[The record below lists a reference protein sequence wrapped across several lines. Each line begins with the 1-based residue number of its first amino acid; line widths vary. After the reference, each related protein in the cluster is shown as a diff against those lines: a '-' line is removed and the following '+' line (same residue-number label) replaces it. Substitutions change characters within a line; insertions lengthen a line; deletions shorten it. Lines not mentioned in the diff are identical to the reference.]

1 MSRYWIVSLIKYA
14 MKTKVIKGKDEGSKI
29 DKKKS
34 SGITDEDIRIRAFD
48 IYLER
53 EPDEGTPEDDWRKSE
68 EELYSDLGL

>member
-1 MSRYWIVSLIKYA
+1 

-34 SGITDEDIRIRAFD
+34 SGITDEDFRKRAFD

-53 EPDEGTPEDDWRKSE
+53 EPDGGTPEDDWRKSE
-68 EELYSDLGL
+68 EELYSDLGF